1 LAAESVFG
9 GAGSEGGAA
18 FFSLGFD
25 SSFLGGSGCLGS
37 SGGGFSCSDDSLGS
51 LGSDLGCAASL
62 SPKAKEVRGQ
72 EGRRGYLPMIDPRYR
87 FHRVSDPP
95 RHCLLPTQTIELL
108 SQPLER
114 LLRRRSIAC
123 QEQNRESA
131 STLSVSIEVI
141 SSSCST
147 KSPTSAG

>member
-25 SSFLGGSGCLGS
+25 SSFLGGSGCLDS
-37 SGGGFSCSDDSLGS
+37 SEAGCSCSDDSLGS
-51 LGSDLGCAASL
+51 LGSDLGAASL

-72 EGRRGYLPMIDPRYR
+72 EGRREYLPMIDPLYR

-95 RHCLLPTQTIELL
+95 RHCLLPTQTIE
-108 SQPLER
+108 
-114 LLRRRSIAC
+114 
-123 QEQNRESA
+123 
-131 STLSVSIEVI
+131 
-141 SSSCST
+141 
-147 KSPTSAG
+147 